1 MSISARNVFEGKISA
16 ITEGPVHA
24 EVTLITAGG
33 DAIVAVVTEDS
44 IKSLGLAVGKTA
56 KAFVKAPWVMV
67 LAGEAGLAI
76 SARNHLKGT
85 VSAVTRGAVN
95 SEVAVT
101 LAGGSAVT
109 AVITNDAV
117 SDLGLEAGK
126 PAAVLFKASH
136 VILGVPA

>member
-1 MSISARNVFEGKISA
+1 MLYEV
-16 ITEGPVHA
+16 IT
-24 EVTLITAGG
+24 
-33 DAIVAVVTEDS
+33 
-44 IKSLGLAVGKTA
+44 
-56 KAFVKAPWVMV
+56 
-67 LAGEAGLAI
+67 

-85 VSAVTRGAVN
+85 VSAITKGAVN

-117 SDLGLEAGK
+117 SDLGLEVGK

-136 VILGVPA
+136 VILGMPA